1 MTIIAA
7 VPTHDGVFMASDSQL
22 TRGDSIVAQ
31 VAKVVNK
38 QAGNREVLLGVAGNY
53 RLFSLACHA
62 LQLSDA
68 PNPHDEPSC
77 DSWAHAVAVALAEL
91 AAEAKPPVLDDGQVD
106 GEALL
111 AFDRHLWLLNGQSA
125 IRMDKPCAIGSGAA
139 EARGAL
145 HAVGAGTERHVDPA
159 WALAVAA
166 QAAIDLDPNC
176 GGPLVLVKTQADR
189 AGQDQQGGGPP
200 TGVPS

>member
-1 MTIIAA
+1 VTVIAA
-7 VPTHDGVFMASDSQL
+7 VPSPDGVFIATDSQL
-22 TRGDSIVAQ
+22 TRGANIVAQ
-31 VAKVVNK
+31 VAKVVTK
-38 QAGNREVLLGVAGNY
+38 TAGDAEVLIAVAGSY

-68 PNPHDEPSC
+68 PNPDDERSC

-125 IRMDKPCAIGSGAA
+125 IRMDKPCAIGSGSP

-159 WALAVAA
+159 WALAVAV

-176 GGPLVLVKTQADR
+176 GGQVVLVKTQADR
-189 AGQDQQGGGPP
+189 SGQDQ
-200 TGVPS
+200 